1 MSQSSVPFSLDIA
14 TLRSLYESGE
24 STPERVIDEV
34 YARIERY
41 PHPSVWI
48 SRVDPH
54 VAREAARALQSK
66 DRRTLPLYG
75 VPFAVKDNIDVTGIA
90 TTAGCPA
97 FAFVPTE
104 SAFAVKRLID
114 AGAIFIGKT
123 NMDQFAAGLV
133 GTRSPYGACH
143 NTFNPEYVS
152 GGSSS
157 GSAVA
162 VAGGL
167 VSFALGTDTA
177 GSGRVPAA
185 FNNLVGYKPSLGVIS
200 THGVVPACRSLDCV
214 SIFTL
219 NVADA
224 TLTANVARG
233 YDARSFQ
240 PRTLKNSARPK
251 DFRFGVP
258 CESEL
263 RFFGDAEAERLY
275 REAIGSVEECGGRKV
290 EIDYAPFR
298 KTAELL
304 YGGPWLA
311 ERFTAI
317 AAFLKSNSSDIFPVT
332 RQIIEKGGQVTG
344 ADAFNGLYA
353 LDALRTLAASEWE
366 KMDCLLLPT
375 AGTIYTL
382 QQVES
387 DPIALNSNLGYYTN
401 FVNLLDCA
409 GVAVPAGFRSNGLPF
424 GVTFIAPAFSDAM
437 LLDLGRCYEALTAK
451 TLGATGIP
459 FSKGAPPADAPPTR
473 VKLAVVGAHLQ
484 GQPLNR
490 ELTELKA
497 TLVWGGRTAPIYR
510 FYALQTTPPKP
521 GMVKVD
527 DGSGAAIEVEV
538 WELDMEGF
546 GRFVSQVPAPLAIGT
561 LQLETGESVKG
572 FVCEPA
578 AILSAIEI
586 THYGGWRRFRSETA
600 VKK

>member
-14 TLRSLYESGE
+14 TLRNLYETGE
-24 STPERVIDEV
+24 STPERVVDEV
-34 YARIERY
+34 YARMERY
-41 PHPSVWI
+41 PDPSVWI
-48 SRVDPH
+48 SRVDPNI
-54 VAREAARALQSK
+54 AREAARALHGK
-66 DRRTLPLYG
+66 DHRTLPLYG
-75 VPFAVKDNIDVTGIA
+75 VPFAVKDNIDVAGVS

-97 FAFVPTE
+97 FSYVPTE
-104 SAFAVKRLID
+104 SAFVVKRLMD

-143 NTFNPEYVS
+143 NTFNPDYVS

-162 VAGGL
+162 VAAGL

-185 FNNLVGYKPSLGVIS
+185 FNNLVGYKPSLGVLS

-224 TLTANVARG
+224 SLTASVARG
-233 YDARSFQ
+233 YDARSYQ
-240 PRTLKNSARPK
+240 PRTLKNSSLPK
-251 DFRFGVP
+251 EFRFGVP
-258 CESEL
+258 SDSEL

-275 REAIGSVEECGGRKV
+275 REAILRMEECGGRKV

-317 AAFLKSNSSDIFPVT
+317 ASFLKTHANDIFPVT
-332 RQIIEKGGQVTG
+332 RQIIEKGGQVSG

-353 LDALRTLAASEWE
+353 LDALKTAAAREWE
-366 KMDCLLLPT
+366 KVDCLLLPT
-375 AGTIYTL
+375 AGTIYTI

-387 DPIALNSNLGYYTN
+387 DPIALNTNLGYYTN

-409 GVAVPAGFRSNGLPF
+409 GVAVPAGFRANGLPF
-424 GVTFIAPAFSDAM
+424 GITLIAPAFSDAM
-437 LLDLGRCYEALTAK
+437 LLDLSRRYEALVVK
-451 TLGATGIP
+451 TLGTTGIP
-459 FSKGAPPADAPPTR
+459 FSKCAQSADAPATH

-490 ELTELKA
+490 ELTELNA
-497 TLVWGGRTAPIYR
+497 RLVWTGRTAPVYR

-521 GMVKVD
+521 GMVRVD

-578 AILSAIEI
+578 AILTAKEI

-600 VKK
+600 PKK